1 MAPVPIRDLPD
12 INLPLDPSL
21 TDFPLGEDGGLA
33 TQKTA
38 KILLAT
44 LFKIL
49 PAADPI
55 ADITAL
61 RAINED
67 TIKDGQ
73 SVLVLDSYIIYIYHA
88 TSIDADDGSSRIRP
102 DFVTPITDPGRW
114 HSFTPGGCDDYSRIM
129 TSPNGEVLVNQ
140 NGFVLSAPCT

>member
-12 INLPLDPSL
+12 INLPLNPAL
-21 TDFPLGEDGGLA
+21 TDFPLGEDGGLS

-44 LFKIL
+44 LLKIL
-49 PAADPI
+49 PSADPVP
-55 ADITAL
+55 DITAL
-61 RAINED
+61 RAIDET

-73 SVLVLDSYIIYIYHA
+73 SVLVLSDYTIYIYHA
-88 TSIDADDGSSRIRP
+88 TSVDADDGSNRIRP

-114 HSFTPGGCDDYSRIM
+114 HSFQPGGCDDYSRIM
-129 TSPNGEVLVNQ
+129 TDTNGNVLVTQ
-140 NGFVLSAPCT
+140 NGFVATAPCA